1 MSARNEAIIK
11 LMEKPLGQDDVF
23 QFRCKQCGSCCRDPQ
38 KGLGPVVWESVSSA
52 FLSFCEF
59 PHSLPINIF
68 LVDSSQSSVS
78 STHNK

>member
-1 MSARNEAIIK
+1 MGS
-11 LMEKPLGQDDVF
+11 LEKEISQQCPDSVSP
-23 QFRCKQCGSCCRDPQ
+23 CGSCCRDPQ